1 MKSILFHTLI
11 FFFAST
17 RLLYHSPSNVSITAK
32 HISTAILYFFSI
44 PIKKLPFYPYQSI
57 KSTVL
62 SNENTLLFLENTLLF
77 LERIAEKQAI
87 RYTKS
92 NERKAGFKN

>member
-11 FFFAST
+11 FFFTST
-17 RLLYHSPSNVSITAK
+17 RLLYHSPSNVSISAK

-44 PIKKLPFYPYQSI
+44 PIKKLSFYPYQSI

-62 SNENTLLFLENTLLF
+62 SNENTLIF